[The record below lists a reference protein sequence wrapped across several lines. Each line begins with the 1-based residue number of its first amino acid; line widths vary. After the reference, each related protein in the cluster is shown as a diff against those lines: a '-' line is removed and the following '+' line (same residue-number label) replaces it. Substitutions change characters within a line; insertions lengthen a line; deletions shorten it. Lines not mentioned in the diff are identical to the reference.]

1 MEAWMAFRQGVRL
14 TKTFH
19 KLEVQLR
26 IKKAVAMKVNPIAM
40 KGALFSQGLID
51 EPEEMDLG

>member
-1 MEAWMAFRQGVRL
+1 
-14 TKTFH
+14 
-19 KLEVQLR
+19 
-26 IKKAVAMKVNPIAM
+26 MKVNPIAM